1 MKSLTEKELNKIS
14 RLLDMG
20 VDELK
25 RLCKLGVVNVP
36 SARNLI
42 IKNDYQVNLS
52 TGKYTKTSIIQAL
65 MIEYSS
71 SRAKIE
77 SVIYEK
83 GTNKREECKICG
95 SEMSRYKYHKS
106 DGICDDCV
114 AKSIKL

>member
-1 MKSLTEKELNKIS
+1 MKALTEKELNKLAT
-14 RLLDMG
+14 LLDMG

-36 SARNLI
+36 TARNLI
-42 IKNDYQVNLS
+42 IKNDYEVNVS
-52 TGKYTKTSIIQAL
+52 TGKYSKTSIIQAL
-65 MIEYSS
+65 MIEYQS

-77 SVIYEK
+77 SVVYGK
-83 GTNKREECKICG
+83 GTNKTEACKLCG

-106 DGICDDCV
+106 GGICDECI